1 VLPVNS
7 ELESD
12 LNMKKVSAVICA
24 YNEEKTVK
32 DVILSVSESL
42 LVSEIIV
49 VNDGSSDNTKKIIEE
64 LQKEIEITT
73 IHLAENKG
81 KGYAMAIG
89 TENST
94 GEIIVFIDADLS
106 NLKEEHFEQLTTPVF
121 SKEADMVLGLATETL
136 INYKINP
143 FKSFTGERALLKK
156 DILPIL
162 GEMRTSKFGVET
174 LINIHYQ
181 ALEKRVK
188 YVMLDGLKH
197 PTKFDKTSTKSRAIK
212 EFVLEGHQIALALFN
227 NFNSLTK
234 IVSNQINNFSSNKK

>member
-1 VLPVNS
+1 LPVNS

-42 LVSEIIV
+42 LVHEIIV

-81 KGYAMAIG
+81 KGYAMATGI
-89 TENST
+89 ENST

-106 NLKEEHFEQLTTPVF
+106 NLKEKHFEQLITPVF
-121 SKEADMVLGLATETL
+121 SKEADMVLGQATETL

-143 FKSFTGERALLKK
+143 FKSFTGERALLRK
-156 DILPIL
+156 DVLPL
-162 GEMRTSKFGVET
+162 LRKMKTSRFGVET
-174 LINIHYQ
+174 LINLYYQ
-181 ALEKRVK
+181 AQEKKVK
-188 YVMLDGLKH
+188 YVMLEGLKH
-197 PTKFDKTSTKSRAIK
+197 PTKFDKAGSKSKAIK

-234 IVSNQINNFSSNKK
+234 IISNQINNF